1 MKMNQF
7 FTAVLQRPTEPAAL
21 ERYTQALDSIRPFLT
36 ASALGDA
43 ISLLEQIEEHEDFD
57 NRIADEA
64 RNKLGMHGC

>member
-1 MKMNQF
+1 MNQF

-21 ERYTQALDSIRPFLT
+21 KRYTQALESLRPFLT

-57 NRIADEA
+57 NRIADAA
-64 RNKLGMHGC
+64 RDRLGMHGC